1 MRATFVLKIDLR
13 KFRVNHL
20 KDLKYRLKMMD
31 DIIKLSGRLRE
42 NGIPASIRS
51 TENACKAFDLLK
63 DDELLRE
70 ALASVYLKD
79 ERQRE
84 KFNEIFDSVFKKNP
98 KTSEEDDTDSKT
110 SLTTKT
116 LKTRSSAKIQKPQKV
131 KVEKIDFNSVK
142 YVPPLEENK
151 DRFNESEML
160 QQDIM
165 NLNRFEPE
173 LLDLCQKL
181 GRKIAN
187 KRVRRQ
193 KQSKNMKPDIRRTIR
208 KNLKYGGTL
217 IELARSRPKIKK
229 SNHFFLTDVSGS
241 CDWISNWFFC
251 MVYAAQNSFYNAKTF
266 DFDNKTL
273 ETTSALDEP
282 NLADA
287 FIKARDL
294 RQKNLMLHGTSN
306 MYTAFKSFIKQA
318 NLNNKSLVLILT
330 DCRDWAGPKSSG
342 NPRSAE
348 VIEYMADRSKRV
360 LVLNPE
366 PRDKWNVV
374 DSCVSHYEDA
384 GAGVFEVR
392 NLRQL
397 ADFIAKI

>member
-1 MRATFVLKIDLR
+1 
-13 KFRVNHL
+13 
-20 KDLKYRLKMMD
+20 MMD
-31 DIIKLSGRLRE
+31 DVIKLSGRLRE

-51 TENACKAFDLLK
+51 TENAYKVFDLLEN
-63 DDELLRE
+63 DELLRE

-84 KFNEIFDSVFKKNP
+84 KFNEIFDSIFMKTRETRDEDENNP
-98 KTSEEDDTDSKT
+98 KTS
-110 SLTTKT
+110 
-116 LKTRSSAKIQKPQKV
+116 LKTEKVLRARNSAKIQNPQKV
-131 KVEKIDFNSVK
+131 KAEKIDFNSFK
-142 YVPPLEENK
+142 YMPPLEESK
-151 DRFNESEML
+151 DSFDESEML

-282 NLADA
+282 HLVDA

-342 NPRSAE
+342 KPMSAE
-348 VIEYMADRSKRV
+348 AIEYIANRSKRV

-374 DSCVSHYEDA
+374 DSCVSHYKDA
-384 GAGVFEVR
+384 GAEVFEVR
-392 NLRQL
+392 DLRQL

>member
-1 MRATFVLKIDLR
+1 
-13 KFRVNHL
+13 
-20 KDLKYRLKMMD
+20 MMD
-31 DIIKLSGRLRE
+31 DVIKLSGRLRE

-51 TENACKAFDLLK
+51 TENACKVFDLLE

-79 ERQRE
+79 EGQHE
-84 KFNEIFDSVFKKNP
+84 KFNETFDSIFR
-98 KTSEEDDTDSKT
+98 KTRETRYEDENDSKT
-110 SLTTKT
+110 SLKIEKVLRARNST
-116 LKTRSSAKIQKPQKV
+116 KIQKPQKV
-131 KVEKIDFNSVK
+131 KAEKIDFDSFK
-142 YVPPLEENK
+142 YMPPLEESK
-151 DRFNESEML
+151 DMFDESEML

-273 ETTSALDEP
+273 ETSSALDEP
-282 NLADA
+282 NLMDA

-342 NPRSAE
+342 KPMSAE
-348 VIEYMADRSKRV
+348 FIEEIATRSKRV

-384 GAGVFEVR
+384 GAEVFEVR
-392 NLRQL
+392 DLRQL

>member
-1 MRATFVLKIDLR
+1 MIDD
-13 KFRVNHL
+13 V
-20 KDLKYRLKMMD
+20 
-31 DIIKLSGRLRE
+31 IKLSGRLRK

-51 TENACKAFDLLK
+51 TENAYKVFDILE
-63 DDELLRE
+63 DDELLRD

-79 ERQRE
+79 KRQRE
-84 KFNEIFDSVFKKNP
+84 KFNEIFDSIFRKTQETRDGDKNN
-98 KTSEEDDTDSKT
+98 SKT
-110 SLTTKT
+110 SLKT
-116 LKTRSSAKIQKPQKV
+116 EKVLRAQNSVKIQKPQKV
-131 KVEKIDFNSVK
+131 KAEKIDFDSFK
-142 YVPPLEENK
+142 YMPPLEESK
-151 DRFNESEML
+151 DRFDESEML

-217 IELARSRPKIKK
+217 IELAKSRPKIKK

-282 NLADA
+282 NLVDA

-342 NPRSAE
+342 KPMSAE
-348 VIEYMADRSKRV
+348 AIEYIANRSKRV

-374 DSCVSHYEDA
+374 DSCVSHYEYA
-384 GAGVFEVR
+384 GAEVFEVR

>member
-1 MRATFVLKIDLR
+1 
-13 KFRVNHL
+13 
-20 KDLKYRLKMMD
+20 MD
-31 DIIKLSGRLRE
+31 NVIKLSGRLRE

-51 TENACKAFDLLK
+51 TENAYKVFDLLE

-79 ERQRE
+79 KGQRE
-84 KFNEIFDSVFKKNP
+84 KFNEIFDSIFR
-98 KTSEEDDTDSKT
+98 KTRETRDEDEDDSKT
-110 SLTTKT
+110 SLKT
-116 LKTRSSAKIQKPQKV
+116 EKVLRAQNSVKIQKPQKV
-131 KVEKIDFNSVK
+131 KAEKIDFDSFK
-142 YVPPLEENK
+142 YMPPLEESKN
-151 DRFNESEML
+151 RFDESEML

-173 LLDLCQKL
+173 LLYLCQKL

-217 IELARSRPKIKK
+217 IELAKSRPKIKK

-282 NLADA
+282 NLVDA

-342 NPRSAE
+342 KPMSAE
-348 VIEYMADRSKRV
+348 VIEEIATRSKRV

-384 GAGVFEVR
+384 GAEVFEVKD
-392 NLRQL
+392 LRQL